1 MNTKQET
8 TDKNRARLKDL
19 KAKLRELFQ
28 LDRGDLDFGLY
39 RIMKHKS
46 EEVHSFL
53 ENRLFPEINETLG
66 DISAANR
73 EHARKTLSAARQL
86 AVQHLGLSDDEADDL
101 NRIKKLKNDIQLR
114 IDDEEARDDTFNH
127 LYQFFARYYKDGD
140 FISLRRYKSHGND
153 AYAIPYNGEE
163 VKLHWANSDQYY
175 IKTTENYA
183 SYIFLVDKDKGQ
195 SRVRFEIARADNEK
209 DHIKEANGK
218 KRMFVLAKKFIDVVG
233 DDLVI
238 RFEHRPLTASE
249 KAAYPK
255 NGQETLNADTESRI
269 RSALNKKHNE
279 WLAPLCKSCPT
290 ECDENRTL
298 LRKHI
303 DAYAAKNSFDY
314 FIHKDLGGFLR
325 RELDYYLKSEVLS
338 VENLQLTN
346 HPAVLKRALAQM
358 QAIKRAGDQIIDFLA
373 QLEDFQKQLWL
384 KKKFVLETQYC
395 ITLDKV
401 PESLYGDIV
410 ANKAQVAEWVELF
423 AIDELESFAKKLPTD
438 FLKANPFLVLDTQH
452 FDKAF
457 TDKLLAE
464 ISNDAPLDE
473 QMNGLLVHGENF
485 QALNLL
491 QAQYRGRVQCVYIDP
506 PYNTD
511 ASAIIYKNGYKN
523 SSWLAL
529 MDDRLQL
536 AKLLMP
542 KTGVVCCAIDDEEAW
557 RLRSLMQSV
566 FENELGVVSV
576 RSNPVGRKSTEQFSP
591 NHEYGMFFGCENSAP
606 AAIPKTEKQL
616 ARYPFSDE
624 EGRYAWLTLIRQG
637 SNDRRADRPKMFYP
651 IFVTA
656 KNELRIPKMVWN
668 EAAREWDVKESKT
681 KAEEVVY
688 PMKKIGDTLVEGN
701 WQRGWERINSSPA
714 EYRVRRGD
722 KNNGTHNGISIQF
735 KTRMSEDATPGTW
748 WGEED
753 YASSNF
759 GARVMKDLFLENPF
773 DFPKSLR
780 LVEDCVVASSGGKQN
795 VNVLDYFAG
804 SGTTGHAVINLNR
817 NDNGDRKY
825 VLVELGKHFDAV
837 LLPRIKKVI
846 YSSEWKDGK
855 PTSRVGVSQLVK
867 YIRLESYEDTL
878 DSLQIAAPSELLA
891 QAEHQKFAD
900 DYLLRYCL
908 DDGVTRDDRNATLVV
923 KDFEKPGAHTL
934 TVVREGVRGNA
945 PADLAETFNF
955 LLGLQ
960 VARRQVLDGILAISG
975 KTADG
980 DNALILWRDTK
991 KTDAEKLNQWFAK
1004 HRKNLVDA
1012 PDKIYVNG
1020 DHMLNALQQEGD
1032 NWDAE
1037 MIEPVFQA
1045 LMFEG
1050 GE

>member
-8 TDKNRARLKDL
+8 TDKNRDLL

-53 ENRLFPEINETLG
+53 EKRLFPEINETLG

-218 KRMFVLAKKFIDVVG
+218 KRMFVLAKKFIEVVG

-249 KAAYPK
+249 KTAYPK
-255 NGQETLNADTESRI
+255 NGQETLNVDTESRI

-346 HPAVLKRALAQM
+346 HPAVLKRALAQT

-401 PESLYGDIV
+401 PASFYGDIV

-464 ISNDAPLDE
+464 ISSDTPLDE

-506 PYNTD
+506 PYN
-511 ASAIIYKNGYKN
+511 SPSSEIIYKNDYKH
-523 SSWLAL
+523 SSWMSMLI
-529 MDDRLQL
+529 DRMTVSRPMQVNHG
-536 AKLLMP
+536 
-542 KTGVVCCAIDDEEAW
+542 GVLVVAID
-557 RLRSLMQSV
+557 
-566 FENELGVVSV
+566 ENERARAEAAMEKLYPDQKLVEVSV
-576 RSNPVGRKSTEQFSP
+576 VHNPQGVQGNNFSYT
-591 NHEYGMFFGCENSAP
+591 HEYALFVFDDKQGVIGKVDVDERAQALRDDTGNSFLRTDA
-606 AAIPKTEKQL
+606 K
-616 ARYPFSDE
+616 
-624 EGRYAWLTLIRQG
+624 
-637 SNDRRADRPKMFYP
+637 NCFYP
-651 IFVTA
+651 IFVKGDKIIGFGDVPQDNFHPDDRVVT
-656 KNELRIPKMVWN
+656 KDDHVEIWPIRDGVERKWRY
-668 EAAREWDVKESKT
+668 ARQS
-681 KAEEVVY
+681 
-688 PMKKIGDTLVEGN
+688 VEG
-701 WQRGWERINSSPA
+701 IFA
-714 EYRVRRGD
+714 
-722 KNNGTHNGISIQF
+722 
-735 KTRMSEDATPGTW
+735 
-748 WGEED
+748 
-753 YASSNF
+753 
-759 GARVMKDLFLENPF
+759 DLFVKQTKRGIDAFQTVRQGKPKTVWADSELQAGGKFGTKLIENMLGENKF
-773 DFPKSLR
+773 DFPKSVR
-780 LVEDCVVASSGGKQN
+780 TVERCVKISADSQSII
-795 VNVLDYFAG
+795 LDYFAG

-846 YSSEWKDGK
+846 YSAEWKDGK